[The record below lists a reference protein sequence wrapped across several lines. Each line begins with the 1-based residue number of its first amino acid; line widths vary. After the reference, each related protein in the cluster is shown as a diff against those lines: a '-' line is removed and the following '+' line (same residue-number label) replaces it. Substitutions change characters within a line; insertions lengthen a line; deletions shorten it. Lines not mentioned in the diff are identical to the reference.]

1 MDAISFLKTIYE
13 NAENGY
19 TEIFA
24 LPSAKGIA
32 CAVADLDRVAGILPN
47 VPPGQNIYFS
57 AGITAGPINKKPSDN
72 DIIGIPALWV
82 DIDIYD
88 PGNPAAHAKKNLPM
102 TVDEAR
108 TLLPLPPSII
118 VHSGYGIHAWYILR
132 ECWYFDTPE
141 EKGEAENLMNRL
153 QACVK
158 KRAAD
163 SGWHLDSTFDIS
175 HVMRLPG
182 TVNYKNPQSLIMAS
196 VIESTDIRYNPSDFD
211 DVLPAIVESST
222 LNKNRT
228 ATFER
233 RPTDGTANYMLTNCM
248 FMQHCQLN
256 AKTLSYNEW
265 LAMITNVVRAI
276 DGIEAAHAM
285 SALDS
290 ARYKPADTDK
300 KIDEALG
307 AMNPQ
312 NCDYIRSLG
321 FQGCPEGG
329 CGMAAPC
336 GWSLG
341 KLPQAKAI
349 IRAISV
355 PTPETVYTPEV
366 LGALATLQKQSPA
379 DYDGFYQRCKGQV
392 NLNTLKHQLAQHKR
406 EGAGLTVI
414 EGGGQ
419 DGADSSDG
427 DGQTLASTV
436 PDVPINLKLPAAS
449 SHYFNWIFSKN
460 GVSMRK
466 VSEQGGETI
475 TKVSYV
481 PIVIT
486 DRIYNI
492 DSGQEKAVVAFK
504 THKGKWR
511 SVILPKSTIFD
522 SKKIMCL
529 TDSGLIFDSAMARG
543 LTKWLSALEAANAS
557 TIPDRSGVGKLGW
570 RDHETKFILPG
581 LETGYTLDLGDSGG
595 DGAVDGFGVAG
606 DLGVW
611 IEAMRKM
618 RTRPKARFILA
629 ASFAAPLLKIVGQR
643 IFCIHNW
650 GTTADGKSATL
661 FAALSAWGDPDN
673 LKQTFNQTN
682 TFVERT
688 AELFTDLP
696 LGVNEYEVLTDRKKG
711 DQDQLTYM
719 ICEGKGRGRA
729 KREGLQKTA
738 QWRTIA
744 ISNGETPLT
753 RNNSRG
759 GVITRVLEFNGGP
772 LADNKVFA
780 SDLYRIT
787 AANHGHAGR
796 LFIEMLL
803 AANHD
808 EIRDLYNKTRYALRN
823 KYTDNLESHLDAVAC
838 VSVADYL
845 ISQWI
850 FAEQKDSAIVGAANM
865 SDHIIGELVS
875 KSESDESERVWE
887 WMQDWLAA
895 NEGRFSRDHN
905 ANKYQIQVIGYHEE
919 GYINII
925 KTELTAA
932 MRIEGYSPEKIFRS
946 WADKGRIACSN
957 SGGGKRTF
965 GIRGKLINGIRP
977 YVIRIK
983 EEEKQIL
990 LL

>member
-1 MDAISFLKTIYE
+1 MTLDALSFLKTIYE
-13 NAENGY
+13 HAENGY
-19 TEIFA
+19 TEIFT
-24 LPSAKGIA
+24 LPSTAA
-32 CAVADLDRVAGILPN
+32 QAVPIDNLTMPAVPTNQN
-47 VPPGQNIYFS
+47 VYFTP
-57 AGITAGPINKKPSDN
+57 GITADPINKKPSDD

-88 PGNPAAHAKKNLPM
+88 PGVAHAKNNLPKSI
-102 TVDEAR
+102 DEAR
-108 TLLPLPPSII
+108 TLLPLPPSITI
-118 VHSGYGIHAWYILR
+118 HTGHGIHCYWQLR
-132 ECWYFDTPE
+132 ECWYFDTSE
-141 EKGEAENLMNRL
+141 EKSAAKSLLTRL
-153 QACVK
+153 QACIRQ
-158 KRAAD
+158 RAEQ
-163 SGWHLDSTFDIS
+163 SGWHLDATFDLS
-175 HVMRLPG
+175 RVMRLPG
-182 TVNYKNPQSLIMAS
+182 TVNYKNTQHPIMAN
-196 VIESTDIRYNPSDFD
+196 VIEQLDIRYNPSDFD
-211 DVLPAIVESST
+211 DVLPTVVDSSVAIDAPSST
-222 LNKNRT
+222 KQRKT
-228 ATFER
+228 AFER
-233 RPTDGTANYMLTNCM
+233 RPTDGTANYMLSNCM

-256 AKTLSYNEW
+256 AKSLSYGEW
-265 LAMITNVVRAI
+265 LAMLTNVVRAP
-276 DGIEAAHAM
+276 DGVEAAHSM
-285 SALDS
+285 SAIDS
-290 ARYKPADTDK
+290 ERYKQTDADK
-300 KIDEALG
+300 KIDECLNQ
-307 AMNPQ
+307 MNPQ
-312 NCDYIRSLG
+312 NCDYIRMKLS
-321 FQGCPEGG
+321 FQGCPSGG

-349 IRAISV
+349 VRAISI
-355 PTPETVYTPEV
+355 PTPETVYQPEV
-366 LGALATLQKQSPA
+366 IGALAILQKQSPA
-379 DYDGFYQRCKGQV
+379 EYDSFYQRCKGQL
-392 NLNTLKHQLAQHKR
+392 NINTLKHELAQHKR
-406 EGAGLTVI
+406 EGAGFTVI

-419 DGADSSDG
+419 ETES

-436 PDVPINLKLPAAS
+436 PDVPIHLKLPAAS
-449 SHYFNWIFSKN
+449 SHYFSWIFSKN

-466 VSEQGGETI
+466 VSENGGETI

-529 TDSGLIFDSAMARG
+529 ADNGLILNSEMARG
-543 LTKWLSALEAANAS
+543 LTKWLSALEAANAG

-570 RDHETKFILPG
+570 RDHETKFIFPG
-581 LETGYTLDLGDSGG
+581 METGYTLDLGDTGG
-595 DGAVDGFGVAG
+595 DGAVEGFGVAG
-606 DLGVW
+606 DFGIW

-618 RTRPKARFILA
+618 RTRQKARFILA

-753 RNNSRG
+753 RSNSRG

-772 LADNKVFA
+772 LADDKVFA

-823 KYTDNLESHLDAVAC
+823 KYPDNLESHMDAVAC

-850 FAEQKDSAIVGAANM
+850 FAEQKDTAIIGSVNM
-865 SDHIIGELVS
+865 SDHIVGELVL

-887 WMQDWLAA
+887 WLQDWLAA
-895 NEGRFSRDHN
+895 NEGRFTRDHN
-905 ANKYQIQVIGYHEE
+905 ANKYQIVALGYHED

-925 KTELTAA
+925 KSELTSV
-932 MRIEGYSPEKIFRS
+932 MRAEGYSPEKIFRA
-946 WADKGRIACSN
+946 WADQGRIACSTF
-957 SGGGKRTF
+957 GGKTKF
-965 GIRGKLINGIRP
+965 GIRGRSTNGTRP

-983 EEEKQIL
+983 EQNDQTSL
-990 LL
+990 L

>member
-1 MDAISFLKTIYE
+1 MDTIKFLKTIYE
-13 NAENGY
+13 NAETGY
-19 TEIFA
+19 TEIFT
-24 LPSAKGIA
+24 LPFAIGTA
-32 CAVADLDRVAGILPN
+32 CAVEDLDKVAGILPN
-47 VPPGQNIYFS
+47 IPPGQNTYFTP
-57 AGITAGPINKKPSDN
+57 GMTTGPINSKPSND

-82 DIDIYD
+82 DIDIFD
-88 PGNPAAHAKKNLPM
+88 PNNPDTHAKKNLPRS
-102 TVDEAR
+102 VDEAR
-108 TLLPLPPSII
+108 TLLPLAPSLI
-118 VHSGYGIHAWYILR
+118 VHSGFGIHCYWQFR

-141 EKGEAENLMNRL
+141 EKQEAERLSTRL
-153 QACVK
+153 QACIRQ
-158 KRAAD
+158 RAAQ
-163 SGWHLDSTFDIS
+163 SGWHLDATFDLSRI
-175 HVMRLPG
+175 MRLPG
-182 TVNYKNPQSLIMAS
+182 TVNYKNPQQPIMAG
-196 VIESTDIRYNPSDFD
+196 VIEQSDIRYNPSDFD
-211 DVLPAIVESST
+211 SVLPAMEQT
-222 LNKNRT
+222 AATTERRT
-228 ATFER
+228 EAFER
-233 RPTDGTANYMLTNCM
+233 RETDGPAEYMLTNCM

-256 AKTLSYNEW
+256 AKTLSYGEW
-265 LAMITNVVRAI
+265 LAMITNLVRAI
-276 DGIEAAHAM
+276 DGIEAVHAM
-285 SALDS
+285 SALDPN
-290 ARYKPADTDK
+290 RYNQSDCDK

-312 NCDYIRSLG
+312 NCEYIRSLG
-321 FQGCPEGG
+321 FLGCPQGG

-341 KLPQAKAI
+341 RVPQAKAI
-349 IRAISV
+349 VRAITV
-355 PTPETVYTPEV
+355 PTPEAVYNAKT
-366 LGALATLQKQSPA
+366 LGALALLQKQSPA
-379 DYDGFYQRCKGQV
+379 DYDIFYQRCGGQL
-392 NLNTLKHQLAQHKR
+392 NKNTLRHEISEFRKANS
-406 EGAGLTVI
+406 GFTVL
-414 EGGGQ
+414 EGGQ
-419 DGADSSDG
+419 ADSDQNEPEG
-427 DGQTLASTV
+427 DGRTLASMV
-436 PDVPINLKLPAAS
+436 PDIPLDLKLPTAS
-449 SHYFNWIFSKN
+449 SNYFMWQFNKS
-460 GVSMRK
+460 GVSMIK
-466 VSEQGGETI
+466 ETDRGKQV

-481 PIVIT
+481 PILIT

-504 THKGKWR
+504 THRNQWR
-511 SVILPKSTIFD
+511 SVTLPKSTVFD
-522 SKKIMCL
+522 AKKIMCL
-529 TDSGLIFDSAMARG
+529 ADNGLIINSEMARG
-543 LTKWLSALEAANAS
+543 LTKWLSSLEAANAS
-557 TIPDRSGVGKLGW
+557 TIPDKKGVGKLGW
-570 RDHETKFILPG
+570 RDHETKFIFPG
-581 LETGYTLDLGDSGG
+581 LETGYTLDLGDTGA
-595 DGAVDGFGVAG
+595 DGAIDGYGVAG

-611 IEAMRKM
+611 IEAMRKL

-729 KREGLQKTA
+729 KREGLQKTS

-772 LADNKVFA
+772 LADDKIFA
-780 SDLYRIT
+780 SDLYHVT
-787 AANHGHAGR
+787 ATNHGHAGR

-803 AANHD
+803 KANHD
-808 EIRDLYNKTRYALRN
+808 EIRDLYNKTRYVLRN

-850 FAEQKDSAIVGAANM
+850 FAEGKDAAVVGAATM
-865 SDHIIGELVS
+865 SDHIISELVL

-887 WMQDWLAA
+887 WLQDWLAA
-895 NEGRFSRDHN
+895 NEGRLSRNFN
-905 ANKYQIQVIGYHEE
+905 ANKNQIVALGYHED
-919 GYINII
+919 GCINII
-925 KTELTAA
+925 KSELTAA
-932 MRIEGYSPEKIFRS
+932 MRAEGYSPEKIFRS
-946 WADKGRIACSN
+946 WADKGRIACS
-957 SGGGKRTF
+957 SLGGKKTF

-977 YVIRIK
+977 YVIRIR
-983 EEEKQIL
+983 EEEKDFSL
-990 LL
+990 L